1 AISLD
6 DPLLAP
12 CYAPASHMVYVAG
25 RENVSHVWVA
35 GRMMLESHTLTG
47 FMKKDL
53 EKLASIWQT
62 RICPRATPA

>member
-1 AISLD
+1 
-6 DPLLAP
+6 
-12 CYAPASHMVYVAG
+12 MVYVAG